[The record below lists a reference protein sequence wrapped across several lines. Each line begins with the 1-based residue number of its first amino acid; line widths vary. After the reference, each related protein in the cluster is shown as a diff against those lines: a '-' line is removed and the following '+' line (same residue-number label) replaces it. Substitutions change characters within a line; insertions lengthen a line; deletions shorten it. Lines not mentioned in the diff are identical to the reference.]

1 MYINMCVF
9 MCRERKK
16 EKINKIYL
24 STQSKDK
31 DVCIHIC
38 IYTIT
43 VGLHLHVYVLYKYVH
58 FCLHI

>member
-1 MYINMCVF
+1 MCVF

-24 STQSKDK
+24 STQFKDK